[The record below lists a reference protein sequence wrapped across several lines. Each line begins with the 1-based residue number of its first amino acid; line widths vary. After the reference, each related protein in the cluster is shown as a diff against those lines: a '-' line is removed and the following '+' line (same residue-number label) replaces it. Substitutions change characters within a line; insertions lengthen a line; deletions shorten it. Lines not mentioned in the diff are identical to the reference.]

1 MNSAPQPAP
10 ALEATPHQAAQLI
23 ASLLS
28 ERHRV
33 GTLPVRIPLD
43 GDGGVDGVVS
53 LAQAQRAWTV
63 LLRSATALRVRFH
76 DTPDL
81 LLQELRGYDD
91 LPEATTRVTLGEDD
105 PDADGLA
112 PFGPVLLTARLDLR
126 GNGPVLA
133 LRVHHALV
141 DEHSVLL
148 LGRALRFF
156 LTHPDAVPEDDGD
169 RYRRAQEAL
178 LAASRRPLPPLAE
191 EASPPPGAERTGP
204 SRPSV
209 AEPSG
214 ALLSRPAA
222 DPAARAHH
230 AVRLAPETVAALRL
244 AARRARA
251 SAVSVAHAAV
261 LAALHRLAPD
271 RTPVVGVPMTLRDL
285 RAVGFDAIGL
295 YLNVVPTTI
304 PCASTDTFRELVDR
318 VRAGSLALH
327 GRKFAAVGDLAAAGG
342 ATRPGRPGARA
353 YADLVLAFRDGSLP
367 PGTDERGT
375 AARRTAEPGAPL
387 NVEVVLGPEDG
398 LLLFDWRSGLVPWP
412 PAPQLASA
420 VVSALTELPAEPDRR
435 VGEFT
440 LLDADSAAEV
450 RRRLGGRPPT
460 AGAPAPSVV
469 ELVERAA
476 AHTPDAQALSDADR
490 TWTYAELSSA
500 VRRMRA
506 ALRSRGLPR
515 GSRVAVACGHDSW
528 QVATALAVWQEGLC
542 YVPVDPRGPAE
553 RNRFVLADSG
563 AAVTVCAAGTSG
575 APFLA
580 GTPAPDV
587 VTTDVLP
594 PDPAGS
600 AALPAGRPDPDEPA
614 YVMYTSGTTGRPK
627 GVVVT
632 QHNLGGFLRA
642 MTLAL
647 PGAAE
652 GDWLAETSP
661 SFDISFVEMFW
672 PLTHGRHVQLRSP
685 EVRETAADRLPFE
698 HRQCTPARAGQLLTA
713 RELGHPLGRWDI
725 APRYWL
731 LGGERLP
738 GALLERLRAA
748 YPDTVFVNMYG
759 PTEATVWA
767 TYHVVRGDEGND
779 VPLGRP
785 LPNSG
790 VLVTDAHGADVPEGV
805 LGELLVI
812 GDSVAAGYLNRPE
825 TTRERFT
832 VVPSA
837 DGARAYRT
845 GDLVCSGP
853 DGRLYFRGRADD
865 QVKIRGHRVEPG
877 ELEQRL
883 LSLPGTGIREA
894 VAVVLDAD
902 DPETVRLAAAVTV
915 ADPATFDPAAV
926 RRLLVAELPEAML
939 PAELVVLPTLPR
951 LTSGKTDRQAV
962 QATYGKAATHAYP
975 PGNTSHDGVPGGG
988 SQGGESGGGSHGG
1001 VTGDGSHGGASGGGS
1016 RVGGSEEDAGAGAPA
1031 GGLRAGIPDGDAGG
1045 YAPDG
1050 GLRAGSPGGDAGGGA
1065 VTGGSDGDPGAEGT
1079 ALGADGRLADPALS
1093 AVLAAAE
1100 KIFHRPVAPEENFF
1114 DLGGNSLTALRL
1126 TALTRAEGFHLE
1138 VEDVFDLPDLRA
1150 LADQATPRPGGHG

>member
-10 ALEATPHQAAQLI
+10 TLEATPHQAAQLI

-43 GDGGVDGVVS
+43 GDGGADGVVS
-53 LAQAQRAWTV
+53 PAEAQRAWTA

-112 PFGPVLLTARLDLR
+112 PFGPVLLTARLDLC

-148 LGRALRFF
+148 LGRALRYF
-156 LTHPDAVPEDDGD
+156 LTHPDAVHEDDGD

-191 EASPPPGAERTGP
+191 EVSPPPGAEGTRLSLP

-209 AEPSG
+209 AEPSS

-222 DPAARAHH
+222 DPSARAHH

-295 YLNVVPTTI
+295 YLNVVPTRI
-304 PCASTDTFRELVDR
+304 LCAATDTFRELVDR
-318 VRAGSLALH
+318 VRAESLALH

-398 LLLFDWRSGLVPWP
+398 LILFDWRSGLVPWP
-412 PAPQLASA
+412 PASQLAAA
-420 VVSALTELPAEPDRR
+420 VVRALTELPAEPDRR
-435 VGEFT
+435 VGEFA

-450 RRRLGGRPPT
+450 RRHLGGRPPT

-476 AHTPDAQALSDADR
+476 EHTPDAPALSDAGR

-528 QVATALAVWQEGLC
+528 QAATALAVWQEGLC

-563 AAVTVCAAGTSG
+563 AAVTVCAAGTAA

-587 VTTDVLP
+587 VTTDALP

-600 AALPAGRPDPDEPA
+600 AALPGGRPDPDEPA

-632 QHNLGGFLRA
+632 QHNLAGFLRA

-685 EVRETAADRLPFE
+685 ETREAPADRLPFE
-698 HRQCTPARAGQLLTA
+698 HRQCTPSRAGQLLTA

-738 GALLERLRAA
+738 GALLERLRTA

-790 VLVTDAHGADVPEGV
+790 VLVTDAHGDDVPEGV

-812 GDSVAAGYLNRPE
+812 GDSVASGYLNRPE

-832 VVPSA
+832 AVPSA
-837 DGARAYRT
+837 GGARAYRT

-894 VAVVLDAD
+894 VAVVLDAG

-915 ADPATFDPAAV
+915 ADPASFDPAAV

-939 PAELVVLPTLPR
+939 PAELVVLPGLPR

-962 QATYGKAATHAYP
+962 QATCGAAATPART
-975 PGNTSHDGVPGGG
+975 PGDASN
-988 SQGGESGGGSHGG
+988 
-1001 VTGDGSHGGASGGGS
+1001 GGASGGGS
-1016 RVGGSEEDAGAGAPA
+1016 RAGGSEEDA
-1031 GGLRAGIPDGDAGG
+1031 RAG
-1045 YAPDG
+1045 APDG
-1050 GLRAGSPGGDAGGGA
+1050 GLRAGCPDGDALVGVSGGGPVSGVPGGETGAGEPPFD
-1065 VTGGSDGDPGAEGT
+1065 V
-1079 ALGADGRLADPALS
+1079 ADGRRDPALS